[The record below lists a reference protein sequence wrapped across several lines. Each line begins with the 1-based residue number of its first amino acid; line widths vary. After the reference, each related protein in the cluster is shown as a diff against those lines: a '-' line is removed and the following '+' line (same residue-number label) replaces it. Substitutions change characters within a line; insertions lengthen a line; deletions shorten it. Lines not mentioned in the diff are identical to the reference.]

1 MHIPV
6 LLNEALEYLAPKPD
20 GIYADVTC
28 GLGGHTIAIAGRLT
42 TGFVVATDR
51 DEESL
56 ELARQNAGLL
66 AERIRFARARF
77 SEVRR
82 VLDGM
87 GVGKVDGLIA
97 DLGLSM
103 HQLRAGRGFS
113 FSEQAP
119 LSMKMGESEQDT
131 PTAEELLNTESEK
144 ELADLIYG
152 LGGERGSRRIARA
165 IVRARPIRDTRHLAD
180 VIEAAVHRTGRLHP
194 ATLTFMALRRAVNRE
209 PQELDALLRA
219 IPDLVAPG
227 GRVVCISFMS
237 LEDRP
242 LKEAFR
248 GLAKEGRARL
258 LTKHVVTPGEAEV
271 AANAAARSA
280 KLRALE
286 MV

>member
-6 LLNEALEYLAPKPD
+6 LLNETLEYLAPRPD
-20 GIYADVTC
+20 GTYLDVTC
-28 GLGGHTIAIAGRLT
+28 GLGGHTIAVANRLT
-42 TGFVVATDR
+42 TGTVVSTDR

-56 ELARQNAGLL
+56 ELARQNAGPV

-87 GVGKVDGLIA
+87 GIGKVDGLIA

-113 FSEQAP
+113 FSERAP
-119 LSMKMGESEQDT
+119 LSMKMGESEEDT
-131 PTAEELLNTESEK
+131 PTAEELLNTVSEK

-152 LGGERGSRRIARA
+152 LGEERGSRKIARA
-165 IVRARPIRDTRHLAD
+165 IVRARPIRDTQHLAD

-209 PQELDALLRA
+209 PQELDALLKA

-227 GRVVCISFMS
+227 GRAVCISFMS
-237 LEDRP
+237 LEDRQ

-248 GLAKEGRARL
+248 ALAKEGRARL
-258 LTKHVVTPGEAEV
+258 LTKHVVTPGDAEV

>member
-6 LLNEALEYLAPKPD
+6 LLNEALEYLAVKPE
-20 GIYADVTC
+20 GTYADVTC
-28 GLGGHTIAIAGRLT
+28 GLGGHTKAIAERLT
-42 TGFVVATDR
+42 TGVAVSTDR

-56 ELARQNAGLL
+56 RLARENAG
-66 AERIRFARARF
+66 AVADRIRFARARF

-82 VLDGM
+82 VLDEM
-87 GVGKVDGLIA
+87 GIGQVDGLLA

-113 FSEQAP
+113 FSEHAP
-119 LSMKMGESEQDT
+119 LSMKMGETEEDT
-131 PTAEELLNTESEK
+131 PSAQDLVNTLAEK

-152 LGGERGSRRIARA
+152 LGEERGSRKIARA
-165 IVRARPIRDTRHLAD
+165 IVRARPIRDTRHLAG

-237 LEDRP
+237 LEDRQ

-248 GLAKEGRARL
+248 GLAKQGRARL

-280 KLRALE
+280 KLRAIE